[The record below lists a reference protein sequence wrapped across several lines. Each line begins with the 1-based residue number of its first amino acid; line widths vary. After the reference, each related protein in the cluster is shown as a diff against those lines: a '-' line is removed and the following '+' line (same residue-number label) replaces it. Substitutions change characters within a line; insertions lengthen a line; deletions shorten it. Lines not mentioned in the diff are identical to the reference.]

1 LTMLNVLGVYEEKSG
16 PITMPS
22 QFYTA

>member
-1 LTMLNVLGVYEEKSG
+1 LTMLNVLGVYEKKSG